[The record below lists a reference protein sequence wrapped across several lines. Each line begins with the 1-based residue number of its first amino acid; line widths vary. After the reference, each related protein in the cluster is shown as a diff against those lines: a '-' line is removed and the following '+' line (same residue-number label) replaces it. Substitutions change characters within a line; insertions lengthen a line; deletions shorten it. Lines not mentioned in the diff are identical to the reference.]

1 MFKPFVQ
8 GALRFI
14 AGTLRSKLIDYKV
27 NISKHKPIIEK
38 VIKDGY
44 ITDEETAD
52 LLEHIADNL

>member
-8 GALRFI
+8 GTLRFI

-27 NISKHKPIIEK
+27 DISKHKPIIEK
-38 VIKDGY
+38 VMKDGY